1 MQMKSL
7 FFCKGKISNIEVLNQ
22 FFRRRHA
29 DILGQVIIL
38 MKSTIF
44 VGSKSHQRL
53 AHVAHL
59 LGFNIGRLHLNIF
72 FKYDWHYFIFYNT
85 WMIHIIILKVVQNWC
100 TNFKMQQRNY
110 IFYNNQSQI
119 KLYVHRTS
127 KNTGSFFNGISSN
140 RQKCTT
146 NAMSYC
152 LHLKK

>member
-22 FFRRRHA
+22 FFKRRHA

-59 LGFNIGRLHLNIF
+59 LGFNIGRLPFLYLGVQSLKASQKIDTMKQLF
-72 FKYDWHYFIFYNT
+72 ADK
-85 WMIHIIILKVVQNWC
+85 LKVNIS
-100 TNFKMQQRNY
+100 FKDAY
-110 IFYNNQSQI
+110 IFHRLISQDFGGQNSSGTYQS
-119 KLYVHRTS
+119 LP
-127 KNTGSFFNGISSN
+127 
-140 RQKCTT
+140 
-146 NAMSYC
+146 
-152 LHLKK
+152 KKHS